1 MLKEERRPTG
11 HSLYVNG
18 GAVQGLEE
26 NGVAE
31 GNSTELSTTSSSDP
45 EGEQKISPA
54 RERKKSVAFNENVEK
69 MVLDGDE
76 VQSTDL

>member
-18 GAVQGLEE
+18 RVEE
-26 NGVAE
+26 NAVAE
-31 GNSTELSTTSSSDP
+31 GNNTELSTTSSSDP
-45 EGEQKISPA
+45 EGDQKPSPA

-69 MVLDGDE
+69 MVLDGDD